1 MEANTQHSSAE
12 PVASTQPVTVFIVDD
27 DIATRNFIKSVL
39 EQERPHIKFTEIHDG
54 LTALV
59 ELLNMESAPSLVI
72 LDIQMPKVNGH
83 NIVQELRK
91 RYHKNDLPIVM
102 CTGTNNR
109 ALLMDLLQLG
119 VNDMLLKPFDRFA
132 LLAKTLKY
140 LGD

>member
-1 MEANTQHSSAE
+1 MQAPTHSQFS
-12 PVASTQPVTVFIVDD
+12 PTVFIIDD
-27 DIATRNFIKSVL
+27 DIATRDFIKTVL
-39 EQERPHIKFTEIHDG
+39 TQERPLVQYVEIHDG

-59 ELLNMESAPSLVI
+59 ELLNLTIEPSLVI

-83 NIVQELRK
+83 HIVKELRQ

-102 CTGTNNR
+102 CTATNNR
-109 ALLMDLLQLG
+109 DLLMDLLQLG

-140 LGD
+140 LG